1 MKYILI
7 VVLLFFDC
15 SVFAQQTSV
24 VIKSNPVSSTGHE
37 SKLFQASLNNFLI
50 NKTPVNSIKVTG
62 LVPQGKYFL
71 EVQFENDTTIF
82 KTTVNILEVGFYHLY
97 VVDEKGIQLKKI
109 ALDFEVEEP
118 NQMVVKFGAKPI
130 DILVKDTAKIDS
142 AKVDTSEHYQMVNYN
157 GKIGCPWP
165 IKDDEF
171 ANFKINLNNQRL
183 EDDKLNYC
191 KEYLTNQCLIAKQV
205 AEVLT
210 IFEYEETKLDFA
222 KFIYYRTFDIDNFI
236 TEIRPHF
243 KFENSLDQLKQEFKI
258 VEKKNQ

>member
-1 MKYILI
+1 MNLKNFC
-7 VVLLFFDC
+7 VFVLFLLSC
-15 SVFAQQTSV
+15 GVFSQQTSV
-24 VIKSNPVSSTGHE
+24 VIKSNQE
-37 SKLFQASLNNFLI
+37 NKLFQTKMNNLLL
-50 NKTPVNSIKVTG
+50 NKTPINNIKING

-82 KTTVNILEVGFYHLY
+82 KAPVNIVDVGFYHLY
-97 VVDEKGIQLKKI
+97 VVDEKGIHLKKI
-109 ALDFEVEEP
+109 APDYEVEET
-118 NQMVVKFGAKPI
+118 NQLVVKFGAKPI

-142 AKVDTSEHYQMVNYN
+142 AKVDTSEHYQMANYN

-165 IKDDEF
+165 IKDDDF

-191 KEYLTNQCLIAKQV
+191 KEYLTNQCLITKQV

-222 KFIYYRTFDIDNFI
+222 TFIYPRTFDVDNFI
-236 TEIRPHF
+236 AEIRPHF
-243 KFENSLDQLKQEFKI
+243 KFENSLDQIKQEFKV
-258 VEKKNQ
+258 VEKKD

>member
-7 VVLLFFDC
+7 IVLLFFDC

-24 VIKSNPVSSTGHE
+24 VIKSNQE

-50 NKTPVNSIKVTG
+50 NKTPVNYLKVTG

-82 KTTVNILEVGFYHLY
+82 KTPVNIIDIGFYHLY

-109 ALDFEVEEP
+109 APDFEVEEP
-118 NQMVVKFGAKPI
+118 NHALGVVEFGAKSI
-130 DILVKDTAKIDS
+130 DSLVEDTTKIDS

-205 AEVLT
+205 ADVLT
-210 IFEYEETKLDFA
+210 IFEYEETKLEFA
-222 KFIYYRTFDIDNFI
+222 KFIYSRTFDIDNFI
-236 TEIRPHF
+236 TEIRPWF
-243 KFENSLDQLKQEFKI
+243 KFENSLDQIKQEFKI
-258 VEKKNQ
+258 KK

>member
-1 MKYILI
+1 M
-7 VVLLFFDC
+7 LFLVSC
-15 SVFAQQTSV
+15 GVFSQQTSV
-24 VIKSNPVSSTGHE
+24 VIKSNQE
-37 SKLFQASLNNFLI
+37 NKLFQASLNNFLI
-50 NKTPVNSIKVTG
+50 NKTPLNNIKING

-82 KTTVNILEVGFYHLY
+82 KAPVNILDIGFYHLY

-109 ALDFEVEEP
+109 APDYEVEET
-118 NQMVVKFGAKPI
+118 NQLVIKFGAKPI
-130 DILVKDTAKIDS
+130 DTLKTDTVKIDS
-142 AKVDTSEHYQMVNYN
+142 AKVDTSEHYQMVNYH

-165 IKDDEF
+165 IKDDDF

-205 AEVLT
+205 AEVLA

-222 KFIYYRTFDIDNFI
+222 KFIYSRTFDIDNFI
-236 TEIRPHF
+236 TEIRSQF
-243 KFENSLDQLKQEFKI
+243 KFENSLDKLKQELRI
-258 VEKKNQ
+258 VESKNK